1 MNRTVTPPPPVDLNP
16 PRVAK
21 PRTGAFYKL
30 GQVIGAHARLVL
42 AITLAVLVMSA
53 VLGVGAFGRL
63 LSGGFDNPSSAS
75 SRAAV
80 LLDRHFGGQPD
91 IIFLVHARTGT
102 VDSPA
107 VLASGTALATTLTHD
122 SRLSGVT
129 SYWTTHAPGLRSTDS
144 SDALILTHVVG
155 TTDQATTTATSILA
169 DYAHENTSAATVRIG
184 GALGSGTNTQV
195 TKDLALAESV
205 AVPITLVLL
214 LLAFGS
220 VVAALLPLSI
230 GLLAIVATLAE
241 LNVLTHVT
249 SVSIFAIN
257 LTTALGLGLG
267 IDYALLMVSRFR
279 EELSRGVDVREAV
292 ARTTATAGR
301 TIAFSALTVA
311 AALSAMLVFPVYFL
325 RSFAYAGVGVTLFAA
340 LSALIVLPAVLS
352 VLGDRVNAGHIP
364 GVKTVRS
371 PEAPFWGHLA
381 KAVMRR
387 PALAALPVIAVLLFL
402 AIPLLHVTFA
412 TPDDRALPTSSA
424 SHQVGD
430 ALRNDFATQPS
441 NIDILIQP
449 ALPAAALAG
458 YTQHL
463 STLTSVQNADSSAG
477 SFAAGHLTSGSALST
492 MTAAGTD
499 RLSVSTDLQSTSG
512 AAQQL
517 VDQIRNIATPDGAK
531 ALVGG
536 DTATLIDDKTAISS
550 RLLRAAAIIIITT
563 FILLFLF
570 TGSIIQPIRAL
581 LGNVLTLG
589 ATLGTMVWIFQ
600 DGHFASIL
608 GFTPTPTNTAMPV
621 LLFCIAFG
629 LSMDY
634 EVFLMSRIKELHDG
648 GASNADAVTGGLAR
662 TGRIV
667 STAAALLAVS
677 FFAFATSHV
686 SFIQLFGLGTGMAIL
701 IDATLVRGVLVPA
714 FMGAFGEN
722 SWYAPAALRR
732 LHNRVGIN
740 DGDPGNRYSDPAGT
754 ELEASPLYAGVQS

>member
-1 MNRTVTPPPPVDLNP
+1 MNRTATPPPTDLEP
-16 PRVAK
+16 PPDSSRPRSGK
-21 PRTGAFYKL
+21 PPTGAFYRL
-30 GQVIGAHARLVL
+30 GQVIGGHALLML
-42 AITLAVLVMSA
+42 AITVAVFVPSA
-53 VLGVGAFGRL
+53 ILGVGAFGRL

-75 SRAAV
+75 SKAAV
-80 LLDRHFGGQPD
+80 LMDRHFGGQPNL
-91 IIFLVHARTGT
+91 IFLVHARTGT

-107 VLASGTALATTLTHD
+107 ATASGAALATKLSD
-122 SRLSGVT
+122 DPRLSAVT
-129 SYWTTHAPGLRSTDS
+129 SYWSTRAPALRSTDG

-155 TTDQATTTATSILA
+155 TTDQATTTATSILS
-169 DYAHENTSAATVRIG
+169 DYANQNTSAVTVRIG
-184 GALGSGTNTQV
+184 GSLGTGINTQV
-195 TKDLALAESV
+195 TKDLALAESI
-205 AVPITLVLL
+205 AVPLTLVLLL

-230 GLLAIVATLAE
+230 GLLAIVVTLAE

-279 EELSRGVDVREAV
+279 EELARGVDVREAV

-340 LSALIVLPAVLS
+340 LSALVVLPALLS
-352 VLGDRVNAGHIP
+352 VLGHRVNSGRIP
-364 GVKTVRS
+364 GVKIVRS

-387 PALAALPVIAVLLFL
+387 PALAAVPVVAVLLFL
-402 AIPLLHVTFA
+402 AVPLLHVSFA
-412 TPDDRALPTSSA
+412 TPDDRALPAGSA

-430 ALRNDFATQPS
+430 ALRTDFATQPS
-441 NIDILIQP
+441 EIDILIRP
-449 ALPAAALAG
+449 ALPATTLAS

-463 STLTSVQNADSSAG
+463 STLTGVQVATSSAG
-477 SFAAGHLTSGSALST
+477 TFATGHPTSATVSSA
-492 MTAAGTD
+492 MTVSGID
-499 RLSVSTDLQSTSG
+499 RLTISTNLQSTSG

-517 VDQIRNIATPDGAK
+517 VTQIRNVATPNGAT

-536 DTATLIDDKTAISS
+536 DTATLLDDKTAISS
-550 RLLRAAAIIIITT
+550 RLLLAAAIISITT

-570 TGSIIQPIRAL
+570 TGSIVQPIRAL
-581 LGNVLTLG
+581 LGNILTLG

-600 DGHFASIL
+600 DGHFASFL
-608 GFTPTPTNTAMPV
+608 GFTPTPTDTAMPV

-714 FMGAFGEN
+714 FMRTFGEN
-722 SWYAPAALRR
+722 SWYAPAPMRR
-732 LHNRVGIN
+732 LHNRIGL
-740 DGDPGNRYSDPAGT
+740 SDN
-754 ELEASPLYAGVQS
+754 ASTSQLDQDVRLARV